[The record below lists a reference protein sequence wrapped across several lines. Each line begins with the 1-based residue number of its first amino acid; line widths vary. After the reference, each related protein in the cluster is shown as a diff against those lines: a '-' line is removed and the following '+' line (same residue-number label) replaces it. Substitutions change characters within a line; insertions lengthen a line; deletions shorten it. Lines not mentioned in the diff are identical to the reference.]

1 MAKSHRDVPEYPRS
15 CKIPRD
21 AQRRAR
27 PTPALLLLPPF
38 PYKEVPASRD
48 KPSQR
53 ARGLQEYNTKDS
65 ALPPLSS
72 GPAPPWKVMSQPV
85 PPPACDSSPSVKG
98 VGRKAVL
105 DGRAEPVTHLG
116 PEVDVSSGG
125 QHRSGPAPCC
135 LTAKWRHHRSRKWR
149 STALGDRRRLHLV
162 CSGRHR
168 ARAGGRWGR
177 WRAGARGR
185 WERRWPVPAC
195 QRAVRIPPRALPVP
209 LRAGPS
215 QPGLG
220 RALRARR
227 AAAATPV
234 LARSKRCH
242 APPAECPV
250 MEAGGLSAA
259 AVR

>member
-1 MAKSHRDVPEYPRS
+1 MTRESSGSPELAEMAKSHRDVPEYPRS

-21 AQRRAR
+21 AQPRAR

-38 PYKEVPASRD
+38 PYKEVPANRD

-105 DGRAEPVTHLG
+105 HGRAEPVTHLG
-116 PEVDVSSGG
+116 PEVDVSNGG
-125 QHRSGPAPCC
+125 QHRGGRRLCC
-135 LTAKWRHHRSRKWR
+135 LTAKWRHRRRKWR

-168 ARAGGRWGR
+168 APRGRAVGALARGCPRPLGEAL
-177 WRAGARGR
+177 AGAR
-185 WERRWPVPAC
+185 
-195 QRAVRIPPRALPVP
+195 L
-209 LRAGPS
+209 
-215 QPGLG
+215 
-220 RALRARR
+220 
-227 AAAATPV
+227 
-234 LARSKRCH
+234 
-242 APPAECPV
+242 
-250 MEAGGLSAA
+250 
-259 AVR
+259 